1 VAAVSFDRVGK
12 TFDDGTQALV
22 GLTLTVED
30 GEFLVLVGPSGCG
43 KTTALRIVAGLE
55 TLTEGQVSIG
65 DQVMN
70 ADRPGNRDVAMVFQN
85 YALYPHMTVFENIGF
100 GLRMRRT
107 PRAEIKRRVEEI
119 GKTLGLSELMGRK
132 PRALSGGQRQ
142 RVAMGRA
149 IVRNPSV
156 FLMDEPLSNLDA
168 GLRVQMRT
176 EIARIQRK
184 LNATTIY
191 VTHDQVEAMTMADR
205 VAVMRR
211 GRLQQVGVP
220 QDVYDLPAN
229 LFVASFI
236 GSPAMNL
243 LQGSVRSTE
252 NGLVCTIGG
261 TEVEPATGMREAHH
275 AVPAYRDQ
283 AVAVG
288 VRPEHLRLAD
298 GQHAASKVAA
308 FRGTVLL
315 TEALGAETLV
325 HVEVEAVPV
334 VTSEIL
340 DAARSLDA
348 TVVADIELEA
358 RQNRTTI
365 VARLEP
371 NLRFRPGDSIEV
383 HADTD
388 KLYFFDLEDG
398 VAIR

>member
-1 VAAVSFDRVGK
+1 VTFDRVSK
-12 TFDDGTQALV
+12 TFDDGTRALLE
-22 GLTLTVED
+22 LTLSVED

-55 TLTEGQVSIG
+55 TLTEGRLSIG
-65 DQVMN
+65 DEVMN
-70 ADRPGNRDVAMVFQN
+70 SDRPGNRDVAMVFQN

-100 GLRMRRT
+100 GLRMRKT

-119 GKTLGLSELMGRK
+119 GRTLGLSELMGRK

-176 EIARIQRK
+176 EIARIQRT
-184 LNATTIY
+184 LRATTIY

-220 QDVYDLPAN
+220 QEVYDLPAN

-243 LQGSVRSTE
+243 LQGEIRSTE
-252 NGLVCTIGG
+252 RGLVCATGG
-261 TEVEPATGMREAHH
+261 TEIALSATGEH
-275 AVPAYRDQ
+275 ALHRALAPYRDRT
-283 AVAVG
+283 VAVG
-288 VRPEHLRLAD
+288 IRPEHIRLAD
-298 GQHAASKVAA
+298 GRHAAADGA
-308 FRGTVLL
+308 TLRGNVLL
-315 TEALGAETLV
+315 NESLGAETLV
-325 HVEVEAVPV
+325 HVEVGAVPV

-358 RQNRTTI
+358 MHNRTTI

-371 NLRFRPGDSIEV
+371 HLRFRPGDEIEV
-383 HADTD
+383 HVDTNT
-388 KLYFFDLEDG
+388 LHFFDLESG
-398 VAIR
+398 NAVR